1 MHYILALV
9 SMIMSK
15 NIFKGIIYIAIY
27 WWQAGL
33 IGSIFVIHEVVITGL
48 NNALLAALFHS
59 SDKIL
64 VVVAVWSTG

>member
-15 NIFKGIIYIAIY
+15 NIFKGNIYIAIY
-27 WWQAGL
+27 WWQGL
-33 IGSIFVIHEVVITGL
+33 IGSIFVIHEVVITEL

-59 SDKIL
+59 SDKIP